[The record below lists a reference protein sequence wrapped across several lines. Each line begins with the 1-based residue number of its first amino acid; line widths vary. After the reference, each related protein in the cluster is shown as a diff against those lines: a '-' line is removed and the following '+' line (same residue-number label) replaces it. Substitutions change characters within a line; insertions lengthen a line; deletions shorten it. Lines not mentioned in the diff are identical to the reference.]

1 MDGGGSGS
9 ERATQRRLRRS
20 RRSES
25 AGNPRGEGKS
35 SDDGNLGSGF
45 SANEPAGASRG
56 GDAARPRRRAVGC
69 PRGVGAVLGLT
80 KRFSI
85 GHAAGR
91 GPRRPVGSAA
101 RGSTGTP
108 TPHGHRAAAGS
119 GGSTRRANCAGLW
132 AVRTPRSRADTGP
145 VGAQQ
150 RVYRADRPDRRG
162 LSGGEPAVP

>member
-9 ERATQRRLRRS
+9 ERAALRPLSDRAD
-20 RRSES
+20 RES
-25 AGNPRGEGKS
+25 AGNLWGQGKS
-35 SDDGNLGSGF
+35 SDDDGDLGSRF
-45 SANEPAGASRG
+45 SANGPAGASRD
-56 GDAARPRRRAVGC
+56 GDAAGPRRRAVGC

-80 KRFSI
+80 ERFPN

-108 TPHGHRAAAGS
+108 CGPGAAARP
-119 GGSTRRANCAGLW
+119 GGNTGRANCAGLW
-132 AVRTPRSRADTGP
+132 AVRTPCSRAGTGP

-150 RVYRADRPDRRG
+150 GVCCEGRPGRGG
-162 LSGGEPAVP
+162 LSGGEPTVP